1 MEMLKEKN
9 IIKKTKIRSKIEEK
23 TRQLLQEEKLTFAEN
38 IIKTDHEYKDKIFWL
53 SENSKNITM
62 DNIKNMTLGWALEF
76 EKRLIK
82 KIKDAKTGSNTRS

>member
-1 MEMLKEKN
+1 MLKEKN
-9 IIKKTKIRSKIEEK
+9 IIKKTKIRAKIEEK